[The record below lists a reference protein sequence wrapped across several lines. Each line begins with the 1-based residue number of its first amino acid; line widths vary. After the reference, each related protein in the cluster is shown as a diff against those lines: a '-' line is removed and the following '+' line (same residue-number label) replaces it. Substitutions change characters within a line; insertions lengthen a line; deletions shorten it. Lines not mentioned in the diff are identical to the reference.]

1 MESRNS
7 STTRCQVLPCWEECW
22 GGARRSLLGGSALQ
36 GVYRVCP
43 SPPPACPPQ
52 HRRRLQLRL
61 TTGDVFLLTALAKL
75 GSTLCTYPLLLVK
88 YRLQVGPPS
97 APKP

>member
-1 MESRNS
+1 M
-7 STTRCQVLPCWEECW
+7 LGGACW
-22 GGARRSLLGGSALQ
+22 GGVLYKAFTEFA
-36 GVYRVCP
+36 P
-43 SPPPACPPQ
+43 PPPPACPPQ

>member
-1 MESRNS
+1 MLE
-7 STTRCQVLPCWEECW
+7 
-22 GGARRSLLGGSALQ
+22 RSYLQ
-36 GVYRVCP
+36 GLNRVCP
-43 SPPPACPPQ
+43 SPPPLHALPH